1 MNLFSKPKQRMEA
14 YGNNWCHYSGMPS
27 PLAYEQN
34 QKRMSKEEPKVDAT
48 VSRMITDY
56 VHDNYKNYRGK
67 NLLIMEYDSC
77 YTIRREHDPNSS
89 PLILS
94 KKVIQ

>member
-1 MNLFSKPKQRMEA
+1 
-14 YGNNWCHYSGMPS
+14 
-27 PLAYEQN
+27 
-34 QKRMSKEEPKVDAT
+34 
-48 VSRMITDY
+48 MITDY
-56 VHDNYKNYRGK
+56 VHDNYKSYRGK